1 VRFAASPKRKALDD
15 VDALAFSGFE
25 LAGVLRVDV
34 ITPLAISTRNS
45 RRRLIGAAEV
55 CFSGL
60 LENKIL
66 SFVPNRSAAG
76 GWCGAGRLPP
86 LLWHGMLGP

>member
-34 ITPLAISTRNS
+34 ITPLAISTRNID
-45 RRRLIGAAEV
+45 RG
-55 CFSGL
+55 C
-60 LENKIL
+60 
-66 SFVPNRSAAG
+66 
-76 GWCGAGRLPP
+76 
-86 LLWHGMLGP
+86 